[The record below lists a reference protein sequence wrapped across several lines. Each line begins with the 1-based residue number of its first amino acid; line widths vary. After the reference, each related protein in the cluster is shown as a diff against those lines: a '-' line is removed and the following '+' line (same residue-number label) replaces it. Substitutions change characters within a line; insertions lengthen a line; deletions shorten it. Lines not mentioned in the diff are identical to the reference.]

1 MIQDWLTLV
10 AATFAALLPIAN
22 PFSTAPVFVAVTR
35 KMTAERRRQQARLA
49 CVYAF
54 AVLTVTLLAGAL
66 ILNFFGLS
74 IHALRV
80 AGGLIVARI
89 GFGMLN
95 PKPQD
100 ELDEGTQAE
109 AMAMEDV
116 AFTPVAMPML
126 SGPGSIA
133 VTLGMATEV
142 GHPLENAAIIAGIA
156 LVALVSWLVLRSS
169 VRVVAFL
176 GVTGVNVLTR
186 IMGLLLVGIGIQF
199 IFVGILESL
208 TSDRVIGAIVD
219 AVRRASEA
227 SGA

>member
-1 MIQDWLTLV
+1 MILDWLTLV

-22 PFSTAPVFVAVTR
+22 PFSTAPVFAAVTSG
-35 KMTAERRRQQARLA
+35 MTSARRLQQARLA
-49 CVYAF
+49 CIYTF

-66 ILNFFGLS
+66 ILGFFGLS

-95 PKPQD
+95 PSPEPD
-100 ELDEGTQAE
+100 LDDDAREE
-109 AMAMEDV
+109 AMEMNDV
-116 AFTPVAMPML
+116 AFTPIAMPML

-142 GHPLENAAIIAGIA
+142 GHPIENVAIIAGIA
-156 LVALVSWLVLRSS
+156 LVAVVSWLVLRSAM
-169 VRVVAFL
+169 RVVTFL

-199 IFVGILESL
+199 VLAGIVQALVSP
-208 TSDRVIGAIVD
+208 DIMRPII
-219 AVRRASEA
+219 EA
-227 SGA
+227 ARQAAGS

>member
-1 MIQDWLTLV
+1 MIDWLTLV

-22 PFSTAPVFVAVTR
+22 PFSTAPVFAAVTR
-35 KMTAERRRQQARLA
+35 NMTPERRLQQARMA

-66 ILNFFGLS
+66 ILNLFGLS

-89 GFGMLN
+89 GFGMLYS
-95 PKPQD
+95 KPEA
-100 ELDEGTQAE
+100 ELGEEAREE
-109 AMAMEDV
+109 AMAMRDV

-142 GHPLENAAIIAGIA
+142 GHPFDNTAIVTGIA
-156 LVALVSWLVLRSS
+156 LVALVSWVVLRSS

-176 GVTGVNVLTR
+176 GVTGVDVLTR
-186 IMGLLLVGIGIQF
+186 IMGLLLVGIGVQF
-199 IFVGILESL
+199 VFVGILEPL
-208 TSDRVIGAIVD
+208 TSDSVIGAIVE
-219 AVRRASEA
+219 AVQRASEG
-227 SGA
+227 SGG